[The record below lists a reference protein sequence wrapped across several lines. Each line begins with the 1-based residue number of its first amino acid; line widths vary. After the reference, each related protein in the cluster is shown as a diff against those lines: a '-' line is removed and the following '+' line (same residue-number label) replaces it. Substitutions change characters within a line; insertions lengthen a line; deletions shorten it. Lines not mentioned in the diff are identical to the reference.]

1 LEQYRSAQRRRVWG
15 LEQYRSAQRRRVWG
29 LEQHRSA
36 QLRRVAQGS
45 TERRHEVVKN
55 TRSPKTT
62 TTGMTTTYNH
72 QHLDYVGAKLKQQPM
87 MSLPPASHSTT
98 PTTSQSTPSMICI
111 TYGGPPKLDD
121 RLMRTKPPQRPQATQ
136 QAHKFTH
143 YSDASWKTKSTYAR
157 FIIMYTQLPTGTQ
170 SCSSAL

>member
-1 LEQYRSAQRRRVWG
+1 M
-15 LEQYRSAQRRRVWG
+15 EQYRSAQRRRVWG

-98 PTTSQSTPSMICI
+98 PTTSQSTPSMFCI
-111 TYGGPPKLDD
+111 TYGGPPLN
-121 RLMRTKPPQRPQATQ
+121 LMIDKCPLNPPQRPQATQ

>member
-87 MSLPPASHSTT
+87 MSLPPASHSTN
-98 PTTSQSTPSMICI
+98 PHHKPIDSIDVLH
-111 TYGGPPKLDD
+111 YLWWAPP
-121 RLMRTKPPQRPQATQ
+121 
-136 QAHKFTH
+136 
-143 YSDASWKTKSTYAR
+143 
-157 FIIMYTQLPTGTQ
+157 
-170 SCSSAL
+170 

>member
-1 LEQYRSAQRRRVWG
+1 MEQYRSAQRRRVWG

-87 MSLPPASHSTT
+87 MSLLITACISLNHPHHKPIDSIDVLHYLWWPP
-98 PTTSQSTPSMICI
+98 P
-111 TYGGPPKLDD
+111 
-121 RLMRTKPPQRPQATQ
+121 
-136 QAHKFTH
+136 
-143 YSDASWKTKSTYAR
+143 
-157 FIIMYTQLPTGTQ
+157 
-170 SCSSAL
+170 

>member
-1 LEQYRSAQRRRVWG
+1 M
-15 LEQYRSAQRRRVWG
+15 EQYRSAQRRRVWG

-98 PTTSQSTPSMICI
+98 PTTSQSTPSMFCI
-111 TYGGPPKLDD
+111 TYGGPPLALPPLAALPALPRHPQLHYPTHVGSVNVCLGFPRRSSITLIDVKNSTAPQKN
-121 RLMRTKPPQRPQATQ
+121 TKNTC
-136 QAHKFTH
+136 F
-143 YSDASWKTKSTYAR
+143 
-157 FIIMYTQLPTGTQ
+157 GV
-170 SCSSAL
+170 